1 MNYMPEDKEIKEEK
15 KEENKEKQQEEKKVE
30 KQEPA
35 KEQKPVQEKTEEQKP
50 AQEKTEPQK
59 EQAKPGGLLH
69 FVFQYKLFV
78 LIFVIVV
85 ILGIVALFLFII
97 KGKEKVEFQRN
108 IAVGQETLNVDFSKS
123 GPVEPDSKKKLSA
136 IRTFVEKS
144 GSELPTFKMED
155 LTITEESA
163 QQGTIRFSFD
173 VEVDSEETASLL
185 KKLSK
190 EIELEI
196 KGKVTKMDFEEFFS
210 DSGKSKL
217 KIVIQNII
225 RSKLQEGMLIRN
237 IYFTQFLVV

>member
-1 MNYMPEDKEIKEEK
+1 MPEDKEIKEEK
-15 KEENKEKQQEEKKVE
+15 KEENKEKQQEEIKVE
-30 KQEPA
+30 KQEPTKEQKTVQGKA
-35 KEQKPVQEKTEEQKP
+35 EEQKPVQEK
-50 AQEKTEPQK
+50 AEPLK
-59 EQAKPGGLLH
+59 EQAKPGKLLH

-78 LIFVIVV
+78 LIFVIVL
-85 ILGIVALFLFII
+85 ILGIVALFLFIK
-97 KGKEKVEFQRN
+97 KGKEKVEFQQN
-108 IAVGQETLNVDFSKS
+108 IAVGQESLNVDFSKS
-123 GPVEPDSKKKLSA
+123 GPVEPDSKKKLGA
-136 IRTFVEKS
+136 IRTLVEKS
-144 GSELPTFKMED
+144 SSELPTFQMED

-163 QQGTIRFSFD
+163 KQSTIRFSFD

-196 KGKVTKMDFEEFFS
+196 KGKVAKMDFEEFFS